1 MRRFLIG
8 LLLPLFLVACSGEA
22 KWAPQEAVDRARFV
36 SGAPASVTLL
46 TVISESS
53 GGGAHSAL
61 LIDGSERIMF
71 DPAGSWYHPH
81 VPERNDVHYGITE
94 RMRVFYLDYHVR
106 PQYYMVEQKLFV
118 SPEIA
123 ELLRRKVE
131 ANGAVGKMFCAR
143 SVSSILSEVPGFESV
158 DPTMMP
164 LALMKDFAEIPGVM
178 RDEFHDGDADIVSG
192 VPLREPAKISH
203 ESVAKR

>member
-1 MRRFLIG
+1 MKYPIAF
-8 LLLPLFLVACSGEA
+8 LLLLAACAEP
-22 KWAPQEAVDRARFV
+22 KWASDDAIANARYV
-36 SGAPASVTLL
+36 AEPPRSITLF
-46 TVISESS
+46 TVVATRNGS
-53 GGGAHSAL
+53 GAHSGL
-61 LIDGSERIMF
+61 LVNASEQVMF

-81 VPERNDVHYGITE
+81 VPERNDVHYGITD